1 MHPKNIIKKNDEMN
15 MDMHMCIIDYVPKN
29 APTLLGIERRLHG
42 AWAGRSDPTASRKGY
57 YLSLLC

>member
-1 MHPKNIIKKNDEMN
+1 MN